1 MTTLKVGC
9 QTYTWEMLGAVW
21 RGSVD
26 EILDAVAA
34 AGYEGIE
41 ITNSMIREYAERPA
55 DFAKAIARRNLT
67 LSAFAFAS
75 PAGLTDPG
83 ARPAEIAGAS
93 AALRF
98 VRHFPGA
105 VLALGGASA
114 PDRNDL
120 DRKIGF
126 AGDFYNEI
134 GRLGKEAGVRVAF
147 HPHSHHG
154 SIFETRHEYERIMKR
169 TDPEL
174 VGWNPDTGHIVRG
187 GQNLIDTLRTFA
199 SRIIHV
205 HLKDAD
211 ANSNWQPL
219 GKGVCDIPAV
229 LNFLE
234 KEIGYRG
241 WVVGE
246 EESADAHN
254 DQIAAIRWNRD
265 YLKSLGR

>member
-1 MTTLKVGC
+1 MLKVGC
-9 QTYTWEMLGAVW
+9 QTYTWEMLGAAW

-26 EILDAVAA
+26 DILDAVAA
-34 AGYEGIE
+34 TGYEGIE
-41 ITNSMIREYAERPA
+41 ITNSMIRDYAEKPT
-55 DFAKAIARRNLT
+55 DFMKAIGRRGLT

-75 PAGLTDPG
+75 PAGLTDPA
-83 ARPAEIAGAS
+83 ARSAENAGAA
-93 AALRF
+93 AALQF
-98 VRHFPGA
+98 VANFPGA

-114 PDRNDL
+114 PDRSNL
-120 DRKIGF
+120 DQKIGF
-126 AGDFYNEI
+126 AADFYNEV
-134 GRLGKEAGVRVAF
+134 GRLGRKAGVRVAF

-154 SIFETRHEYERIMKR
+154 SILETRDEYERMMKL

-187 GQNLIDTLRTFA
+187 GQDLIDTLRTFA

-211 ANSNWQPL
+211 ANNNWQPL
-219 GKGVCDIPAV
+219 GKGVCDIPSV

-234 KEIGYRG
+234 KEISYRG

-246 EESADAHN
+246 EESADARN

>member
-9 QTYTWEMLGAVW
+9 QTYTWEMLGAAW

-26 EILDAVAA
+26 DILDAVAA

-75 PAGLTDPG
+75 PAGLTDPA
-83 ARPAEIAGAS
+83 ARPAEIDGAA

-98 VRHFPGA
+98 VANFPDA

-114 PDRNDL
+114 PDRSDL
-120 DRKIGF
+120 DGKIGF
-126 AGDFYNEI
+126 AADFYNEV
-134 GRLGKEAGVRVAF
+134 GRLGTRAGVRVAF

-154 SIFETRHEYERIMKR
+154 SIFESRDEYERIMKL

-211 ANSNWQPL
+211 ANNNWQPL
-219 GKGVCDIPAV
+219 GRGVCDIPAV

-234 KEIGYRG
+234 KDIGYRG

-246 EESADAHN
+246 EESADARK

>member
-1 MTTLKVGC
+1 MLRVGC
-9 QTYTWEMLGAVW
+9 QTYTWEMLGPAW

-26 EILDAVAA
+26 DILDAVAA

-41 ITNSMIREYAERPA
+41 ITNSMIRDYAEKPA
-55 DFAKAIARRNLT
+55 DFMKTMGRRGLT

-75 PAGLTDPG
+75 PAGLTDPAARSAENDG
-83 ARPAEIAGAS
+83 AA

-98 VRHFPGA
+98 VANFPGT

-114 PDRNDL
+114 TDRSNL
-120 DRKIGF
+120 DKKIGF
-126 AGDFYNEI
+126 AADFYNEV
-134 GRLGKEAGVRVAF
+134 GRLGRKAGVRVAF

-154 SIFETRHEYERIMKR
+154 SILETRDEYERMMKL

-199 SRIIHV
+199 SRIVHV

-211 ANSNWQPL
+211 ANNNWQPL
-219 GKGVCDIPAV
+219 GKGVCDIPSV
-229 LNFLE
+229 LSFLE

-241 WVVGE
+241 WVVCE
-246 EESADAHN
+246 EESAGARK

>member
-9 QTYTWEMLGAVW
+9 QTYTWEMLGAAW

-26 EILDAVAA
+26 DILDAVAA
-34 AGYEGIE
+34 AGYQGIE
-41 ITNSMIREYAERPA
+41 ITNSMIGEYADRPA

-75 PAGLTDPG
+75 PAGLTDPA
-83 ARPAEIAGAS
+83 ARPAEIDGAA

-98 VRHFPGA
+98 VADFPDA
-105 VLALGGASA
+105 VFALGGASA
-114 PDRNDL
+114 PDRSDL

-126 AGDFYNEI
+126 AADFYNEV
-134 GRLGKEAGVRVAF
+134 GRLGKKSGVRVAF

-154 SIFETRHEYERIMKR
+154 SIFESRDEYERIMKR

-187 GQNLIDTLRTFA
+187 GQDLIDTLLTFS

-211 ANSNWQPL
+211 ANNNWQPL

-234 KEIGYRG
+234 KDIGYQRLDCG
-241 WVVGE
+241 
-246 EESADAHN
+246 
-254 DQIAAIRWNRD
+254 
-265 YLKSLGR
+265 

>member
-1 MTTLKVGC
+1 MLKVGC
-9 QTYTWEMLGAVW
+9 QTYTWEMLGPAW

-26 EILDAVAA
+26 DILDAVAA

-41 ITNSMIREYAERPA
+41 ITNSMIREYAEKPE
-55 DFAKAIARRNLT
+55 DFAKAIGRRNLT
-67 LSAFAFAS
+67 LSAFAYAS
-75 PAGLTDPG
+75 PAGLTDPA
-83 ARPAEIAGAS
+83 ARPAEIDAAA

-98 VRHFPGA
+98 VTEFPDA
-105 VLALGGASA
+105 VFALGGASA
-114 PDRNDL
+114 ADRSEL
-120 DRKIGF
+120 DRKIGL
-126 AGDFYNEI
+126 AADFYNEV
-134 GRLGKEAGVRVAF
+134 GRLGKKAGVRVAF

-154 SIFETRHEYERIMKR
+154 SIFETRAEYERIMKL

-187 GQNLIDTLRTFA
+187 GQDLIDTLRTFA

-211 ANSNWQPL
+211 ANNNWQPL
-219 GKGVCDIPAV
+219 GKGVCGIPAV
-229 LNFLE
+229 LSFLE

-246 EESADAHN
+246 EESAAARK

>member
-1 MTTLKVGC
+1 MLMVGC
-9 QTYTWEMLGAVW
+9 QTYTWEMLGSAW

-26 EILDAVAA
+26 DILDAVAGT
-34 AGYEGIE
+34 GYQGIE
-41 ITNSMIREYAERPA
+41 ITNSMIREYAERPK
-55 DFAKAIARRNLT
+55 DFANAIDRRGLT
-67 LSAFAFAS
+67 LAAFAYAS
-75 PAGLTDPG
+75 PAGLTDPAARAAEVNG
-83 ARPAEIAGAS
+83 AA

-98 VRHFPGA
+98 VANFHDA

-114 PDRNDL
+114 PDRSDL

-126 AGDFYNEI
+126 AADFYNEI
-134 GRLGKEAGVRVAF
+134 GRLGRKAGVRVAF

-154 SIFETRHEYERIMKR
+154 SIFETRDEYERIMKL

-174 VGWNPDTGHIVRG
+174 IGWNPDTGHIVRG
-187 GQNLIDTLRTFA
+187 GQDLIDTLRTFA
-199 SRIIHV
+199 SRIIHI

-211 ANSNWQPL
+211 ASNDWQPL
-219 GKGVCDIPAV
+219 GRGICDIPSV

-234 KEIGYRG
+234 QDIGYRG

-246 EESADAHN
+246 EESAEAHK
-254 DQIAAIRWNRD
+254 DQTAAIRWNRD